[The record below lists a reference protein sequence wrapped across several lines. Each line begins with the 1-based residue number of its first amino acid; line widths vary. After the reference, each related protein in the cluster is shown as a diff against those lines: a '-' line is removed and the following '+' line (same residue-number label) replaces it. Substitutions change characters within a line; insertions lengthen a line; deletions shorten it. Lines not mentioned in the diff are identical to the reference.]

1 MRRAWTLILFALALL
16 AVGAAA
22 ASSGTE
28 PFRILANIYSV
39 GASDATVFLI
49 GTPKGIV
56 LLDTGAPGEYEKIR
70 ANIAKLGFDYYGIRI
85 IILSQAD
92 REHAGNL
99 AQIRRET
106 GARLMVSEAD
116 VPLLAAGGPFARVD
130 VDQQLR
136 EGDRVTIGGLL
147 FTAHIAPGDTKGC
160 TTWTTQV
167 RWERKPYDV
176 VFAGCHPQNAAPLKS
191 IKSDIFLGARG
202 SYFGLEKK
210 YARRH
215 EKSNPFIDP
224 DAFRKFIDEAPR
236 H

>member
-1 MRRAWTLILFALALL
+1 MRRAWTLILFALALP
-16 AVGAAA
+16 AA
-22 ASSGTE
+22 GTE
-28 PFRILANIYSV
+28 PFRILANIYSI

-56 LLDTGAPGEYEKIR
+56 LLDTGAPGEYEKNR
-70 ANIAKLGFDYYGIRI
+70 ANIAKVGFDYHGTPI

-147 FTAHIAPGDTKGC
+147 FTAHIAPGD
-160 TTWTTQV
+160 
-167 RWERKPYDV
+167 
-176 VFAGCHPQNAAPLKS
+176 
-191 IKSDIFLGARG
+191 
-202 SYFGLEKK
+202 
-210 YARRH
+210 
-215 EKSNPFIDP
+215 
-224 DAFRKFIDEAPR
+224 
-236 H
+236 